1 MNIYAA
7 LLWYFKLAFSL
18 QNDMFVSLNNRS
30 GGRELIVSWADMSA
44 DLLQGVFN
52 MFGAE
57 DSPAHQYP
65 FASAFG
71 DVLYQVSLL
80 QNILFWEIFVAFFGQ
95 MCPFAMF

>member
-1 MNIYAA
+1 
-7 LLWYFKLAFSL
+7 
-18 QNDMFVSLNNRS
+18 MFVSLNNRRS

-52 MFGAE
+52 MVGAE
-57 DSPAHQYP
+57 DSPGRQYPTLP

-80 QNILFWEIFVAFFGQ
+80 QSILF
-95 MCPFAMF
+95 